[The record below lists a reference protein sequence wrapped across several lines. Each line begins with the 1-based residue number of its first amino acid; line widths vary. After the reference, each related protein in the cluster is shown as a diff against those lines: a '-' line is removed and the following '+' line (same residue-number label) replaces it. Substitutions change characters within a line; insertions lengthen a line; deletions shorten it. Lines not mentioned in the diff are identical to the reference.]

1 MPFVWGPVFVLY
13 PSVKIA
19 CYHHVLQSTLGETG
33 LSGSNFSPGIVIWQ
47 GTAPTRDRDC
57 IQARIVSY
65 LNVLDGPFGNEFF
78 LDVHEQHD
86 ANEGAL
92 LHKPVSS
99 SPSVQEIL
107 QLLPP

>member
-1 MPFVWGPVFVLY
+1 MFYRVPG
-13 PSVKIA
+13 
-19 CYHHVLQSTLGETG
+19 GETG